1 VFLGV
6 AAVVAFALAHA
17 AAAGALTCP
26 EIPFKERL
34 AGADVAFVGRLVSER
49 PARNGQRDYR
59 FTVDQ
64 AVKGPIGR
72 EVEVRAARLVD
83 LSDQPLQTD
92 VAVGVLASTLDNGT
106 LVTSSCAL
114 VDPASLLA
122 TADEP
127 KGTWIK
133 IGIGILILG
142 AVLLYSFRRLRR
154 RQAVEYPHAP

>member
-1 VFLGV
+1 VLLGV
-6 AAVVAFALAHA
+6 VASLAFALAFVGEA
-17 AAAGALTCP
+17 EALTCP
-26 EIPFKERL
+26 EIPFKQRL
-34 AGADVAFVGRLVSER
+34 AGADVAFVGRLVAER
-49 PARNGQRDYR
+49 PAGGGRRAYR

-72 EVEVRAARLVD
+72 EVEVRAARLTD
-83 LSDQPLQTD
+83 LSDKPLQRD
-92 VAVGVLASTLDNGT
+92 AAVGVLASSLENGS

-127 KGTWIK
+127 RGTWIK

-142 AVLLYSFRRLRR
+142 AVLLYSLRRLRR